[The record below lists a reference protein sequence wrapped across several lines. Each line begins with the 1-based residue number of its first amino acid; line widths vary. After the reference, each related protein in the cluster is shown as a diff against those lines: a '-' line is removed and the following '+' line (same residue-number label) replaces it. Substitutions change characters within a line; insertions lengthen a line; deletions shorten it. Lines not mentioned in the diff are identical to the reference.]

1 MPLCCTLT
9 KFWWLNKEVVI
20 FYSCSFPDSLFFSIA
35 LSFLTLTF
43 HKSLL
48 CASLW
53 GVGGTPYHLACRIV
67 LPQPWTEPGPVDRQ
81 QIPRFFAFNLQNNPI
96 WQDQSQFTCEQ
107 TRRVTYLK
115 LQNFS
120 YVELSPDSLQC
131 FFFFHFLSPSLLFR
145 PAKNVS
151 ISFQMPFSKWQQR
164 QYTYEVKWIS
174 AGSMKILNN
183 S

>member
-131 FFFFHFLSPSLLFR
+131 FFFFTSFPLLCFLDLLRMSQYLSRCHFLNGNRDNILMKS
-145 PAKNVS
+145 NG
-151 ISFQMPFSKWQQR
+151 FQL
-164 QYTYEVKWIS
+164 
-174 AGSMKILNN
+174 AL
-183 S
+183 